1 MDMTKLKPALVLILA
16 VAFAFSPLLSP
27 GFGGY
32 DPAQFPVQIA
42 RPAILPAGYAFAI
55 WGMIY
60 LWLIAHA
67 GYGLFRRADDA
78 DWDATRWP
86 LIVSLGVGTV
96 WLSVAMQ
103 SPVWASVLI
112 AVMLASALLAV
123 WHTGDADDR
132 WPLTAPLAIYAG
144 WLTAATGVSFG
155 VLVSGFGW
163 LPDTWAAVVFLAL
176 VLGVALTVQRHLA
189 RAPEYGL
196 TVIWALAAVVV
207 SNGTANLPIALLAA
221 AAAAVMALAAWRSHT
236 S

>member
-1 MDMTKLKPALVLILA
+1 MEKLKPALVLLLA
-16 VAFAFSPLLSP
+16 IAFAVSPLLTP

-32 DPAQFPVQIA
+32 DPSQFPVRVD

-67 GYGLFRRADDA
+67 GYGLFRRVDDPY
-78 DWDATRWP
+78 WDRTRWP

-103 SPVWASVLI
+103 SPFWASILI
-112 AVMLASALLAV
+112 AVMLASALVAV
-123 WHTGDADDR
+123 WRTGGADDR

-163 LPDTWAAVVFLAL
+163 LPDTFAAVVFLAL
-176 VLGVALTVQRHLA
+176 VLGLALTVQRHLV

-196 TVIWALAAVVV
+196 TVIWALVAVVV
-207 SNGTANLPIALLAA
+207 SNGSANPLIAVLAA
-221 AAAAVMALAAWRSHT
+221 AAAAVMALAAWRSHA